1 MSSEHKN
8 LSESF
13 IIRVP
18 TLINLKAPKGN
29 VFVGPEAY
37 LELAFQTCEAISNGA
52 PILHH
57 MVKSILQLKDF
68 NLNTSRLSKRILD

>member
-8 LSESF
+8 LLESF

-18 TLINLKAPKGN
+18 TLINLKASKGN
-29 VFVGPEAY
+29 VFMSPETY

-52 PILHH
+52 PILYH
-57 MVKSILQLKDF
+57 MVKNILQLKDF
-68 NLNTSRLSKRILD
+68 NLENST